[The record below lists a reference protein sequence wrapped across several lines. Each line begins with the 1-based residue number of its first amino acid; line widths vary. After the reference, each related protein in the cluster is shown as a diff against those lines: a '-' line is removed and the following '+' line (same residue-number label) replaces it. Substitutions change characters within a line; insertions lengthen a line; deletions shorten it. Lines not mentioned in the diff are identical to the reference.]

1 MSLYFFKKKL
11 KYKDLKFD
19 IFVTQ
24 KKIENMFGIGG
35 GELIFIM
42 FIVLMLFGS
51 DKVPEIARTMG
62 KAMAQ
67 LKNAT
72 NDIKSE
78 IQKGAEANGFDQ
90 RALTDLTG
98 NITSEINKAKDNL
111 LGDTSNFTSI
121 SDTFTSEID
130 KAKDNLL
137 GDTTTQVEKAKEEIE
152 DSIGPIKRQM

>member
-1 MSLYFFKKKL
+1 
-11 KYKDLKFD
+11 
-19 IFVTQ
+19 
-24 KKIENMFGIGG
+24 MFGIGG

-42 FIVLMLFGS
+42 FVVLMLFGS

-90 RALTDLTG
+90 KTLTDLTG
-98 NITSEINKAKDNL
+98 NITSEINSAKSNL
-111 LGDTSNFTSI
+111 LGNTNPLKGITDNFSSEINKAKNTLVEDNSI
-121 SDTFTSEID
+121 SLTETSTTPTTAID
-130 KAKDNLL
+130 NSKDNVIAETIPKI
-137 GDTTTQVEKAKEEIE
+137 DEIE
-152 DSIGPIKRQM
+152 ESVGPIKRKK

>member
-1 MSLYFFKKKL
+1 
-11 KYKDLKFD
+11 
-19 IFVTQ
+19 
-24 KKIENMFGIGG
+24 MFGIGG

-78 IQKGAEANGFDQ
+78 IQKGAEANGFDSKT
-90 RALTDLTG
+90 LTDFTG

-111 LGDTSNFTSI
+111 LGDTSQFTNMTGNI
-121 SDTFTSEID
+121 TAEID
-130 KAKDNLL
+130 KVKDNLL
-137 GDTTTQVEKAKEEIE
+137 SDTTVPIEATKEVIE
-152 DSIGPIKRQM
+152 DITGPIKRQM